1 MAATLTR
8 RQALAAGSAAV
19 AGLLAGC
26 RPVTSPPP
34 LQATTDAGPTAT
46 PVPAAPPRE
55 AEPAETVD
63 PELRRKLAQMVVTGF
78 RGLTLEADNPIVA
91 AVRDLG
97 IGGVVLFSF
106 DVALLS
112 PVRNVASPEQ
122 VATLNASLRELA
134 ETPLLIAA
142 DQEGGSVARLNEA
155 HGFPPTLSHQELGE
169 RNDPA
174 FTYDSA
180 AQMART
186 LVAAGVNHNF
196 APVVDVNVNP
206 ANPAIGAIGRS
217 FSDNPAIV
225 TEHAAAFI
233 RAHRDA
239 GVTTT
244 LKHFPGH
251 GSSRADSHLGFVDVT
266 ETWQPLELEPYRDLI
281 GEGLVDSVMTAHV
294 FNGQLDPDT
303 VATLSKP
310 IITGIL
316 REQLGFDGVIFSDD
330 MQMSAIA
337 GNYGFEEAV
346 IGTVAAGVDV
356 LAVGSNLAYD
366 PEIAVKIVDILA
378 AAVMAGQI
386 DEAQIDASNRRI
398 AALKAKSET
407 GNLDAA
413 QA

>member
-1 MAATLTR
+1 M
-8 RQALAAGSAAV
+8 
-19 AGLLAGC
+19 
-26 RPVTSPPP
+26 
-34 LQATTDAGPTAT
+34 
-46 PVPAAPPRE
+46 
-55 AEPAETVD
+55 
-63 PELRRKLAQMVVTGF
+63 TGF

-91 AVRDLG
+91 AVRTG
-97 IGGVVLFSF
+97 ILAAVLFSY
-106 DVALLS
+106 DVALLG
-112 PVRNVASPEQ
+112 PVRNIESPEQ
-122 VATLNASLRELA
+122 VAALNAGLRELA

-142 DQEGGSVARLNEA
+142 DQEGGWVARLNEA
-155 HGFPPTLSHQELGE
+155 HGFPATLSHQE
-169 RNDPA
+169 PA
-174 FTYDSA
+174 NATTSPSPTTAPPNGAHADRSGYFNY
-180 AQMART
+180 
-186 LVAAGVNHNF
+186 NF
-196 APVVDVNVNP
+196 AAVVDVNTNP
-206 ANPAIGAIGRS
+206 DNPVIGAIGRS
-217 FSDNPAIV
+217 FSDDPAIV

-266 ETWQPLELEPYRDLI
+266 ETWQQLELEPYRDLI
-281 GEGLVDSVMTAHV
+281 GEGLVDSIMTAHV

-310 IITGIL
+310 VITGIL
-316 REQLGFDGVIFSDD
+316 REEMGFDGVIFSDD

-398 AALKAKSET
+398 AALKAKSA
-407 GNLDAA
+407 GGALSDA
-413 QA
+413 

>member
-1 MAATLTR
+1 M
-8 RQALAAGSAAV
+8 
-19 AGLLAGC
+19 
-26 RPVTSPPP
+26 
-34 LQATTDAGPTAT
+34 
-46 PVPAAPPRE
+46 
-55 AEPAETVD
+55 
-63 PELRRKLAQMVVTGF
+63 TGF

-91 AVRDLG
+91 AVRTG
-97 IGGVVLFSF
+97 ILAAVLFSF

-112 PVRNVASPEQ
+112 PVRNIESPEQ
-122 VATLNASLRELA
+122 VAALNAGLRELA

-142 DQEGGSVARLNEA
+142 DQEGGWVARLNEA
-155 HGFPPTLSHQELGE
+155 HGFPATLSHQELGE

-186 LVAAGVNHNF
+186 LIAAGINHNF
-196 APVVDVNVNP
+196 APVVDVNTNP
-206 ANPAIGAIGRS
+206 DNPVIGAIGRS
-217 FSDNPAIV
+217 FSDDPAIV

-266 ETWQPLELEPYRDLI
+266 ETWQQLELEPYRDLI
-281 GEGLVDSVMTAHV
+281 GEGLVDSIMTAHV

-310 IITGIL
+310 VITGIL
-316 REQLGFDGVIFSDD
+316 REEMGFDGVIFSDD

-366 PEIAVKIVDILA
+366 PEIAADRHLWSLLLWQ
-378 AAVMAGQI
+378 G
-386 DEAQIDASNRRI
+386 RRRGADRRAEQAHRSSQGEI
-398 AALKAKSET
+398 CRRRSERRLNPSLLKTISTALWDKC
-407 GNLDAA
+407 GINVG
-413 QA
+413 

>member
-1 MAATLTR
+1 MMTARMTR
-8 RQALAAGSAAV
+8 RQALAGAGFAV

-26 RPVTSPPP
+26 RPVTLPPP
-34 LQATTDAGPTAT
+34 HATTDALPTAT
-46 PVPAAPPRE
+46 PVPTAPPRE
-55 AEPAETVD
+55 AEPEKTVD
-63 PELRRKLAQMVVTGF
+63 PELRRKLAQLVMTGF

-97 IGGVVLFSF
+97 IGGVVLFSY

-112 PVRNVASPEQ
+112 PVRNIESPEQ
-122 VATLNASLRELA
+122 VAALNAGLRELA

-142 DQEGGSVARLNEA
+142 DQEGGWVARLNEA
-155 HGFPPTLSHQELGE
+155 HGFPATLSHQELGE

-186 LVAAGVNHNF
+186 LIAAGINHNF
-196 APVVDVNVNP
+196 APVVDVNTNP
-206 ANPAIGAIGRS
+206 DNPVIGAIGRS
-217 FSDNPAIV
+217 FSDDPAIV

-266 ETWQPLELEPYRDLI
+266 ETWQQLELEPYRDLI
-281 GEGLVDSVMTAHV
+281 GEGLVDSIMTAHV

-310 IITGIL
+310 VITGIL
-316 REQLGFDGVIFSDD
+316 REEMGFDGVIFSDD

-398 AALKAKSET
+398 AALKAKSA
-407 GNLDAA
+407 GGALSDA
-413 QA
+413 

>member
-1 MAATLTR
+1 M
-8 RQALAAGSAAV
+8 
-19 AGLLAGC
+19 
-26 RPVTSPPP
+26 PPP
-34 LQATTDAGPTAT
+34 HATTDALPTAT

-55 AEPAETVD
+55 AEPEKTVD
-63 PELRRKLAQMVVTGF
+63 PELRRKLAQLVMTGF

-97 IGGVVLFSF
+97 IGGVVLFSY

-112 PVRNVASPEQ
+112 PVRNIESPEQ
-122 VATLNASLRELA
+122 VAALNAGLRELA

-142 DQEGGSVARLNEA
+142 DQEGGWVARLNEA
-155 HGFPPTLSHQELGE
+155 HGFPATLSHQELGE

-186 LVAAGVNHNF
+186 LIAAGINHNF
-196 APVVDVNVNP
+196 APVVDVNTNP
-206 ANPAIGAIGRS
+206 DNPVIGAIGRS
-217 FSDNPAIV
+217 FSDDPAIV

-233 RAHRDA
+233 RARDSRRHDHAQALPRPRQQPRRLAPRLRGRHRNLAAA
-239 GVTTT
+239 GTGT
-244 LKHFPGH
+244 LSGPDRRGAGRFDHDGACLQ
-251 GSSRADSHLGFVDVT
+251 RT
-266 ETWQPLELEPYRDLI
+266 
-281 GEGLVDSVMTAHV
+281 
-294 FNGQLDPDT
+294 LDPDT

-310 IITGIL
+310 VITGIL
-316 REQLGFDGVIFSDD
+316 REEMGFDGVIFSDD

-346 IGTVAAGVDV
+346 IGPVAAGVDV

-398 AALKAKSET
+398 AALKAKSA
-407 GNLDAA
+407 GGALSDA
-413 QA
+413 